1 MPDSQSL
8 KPQWFQVLLA
18 LAGNELHGLG
28 IQKEVLNNTDGQ
40 MKLWP
45 AMLYGS
51 LKRLVGVGFIEERE
65 QPVGPE
71 SDGDRRRLYTIT
83 VAGRRAL
90 ADEVAR
96 LAKYVRLAE
105 SRQIAHGTGS

>member
-1 MPDSQSL
+1 MSAPQQL
-8 KPQWFQVLLA
+8 KPQWFQILLA
-18 LAGNELHGLG
+18 LADAELHGLG
-28 IQKEVLNNTDGQ
+28 IQKEVLSNTDGQ

-51 LKRLVGVGFIEERE
+51 LKRLVAQGHIEERE

-71 SDGDRRRLYTIT
+71 ADGDRRRFYTIT
-83 VAGRRAL
+83 ATGRRAL

-96 LAKYVRLAE
+96 LARYVQVAARK
-105 SRQIAHGTGS
+105 QIAGGTGG